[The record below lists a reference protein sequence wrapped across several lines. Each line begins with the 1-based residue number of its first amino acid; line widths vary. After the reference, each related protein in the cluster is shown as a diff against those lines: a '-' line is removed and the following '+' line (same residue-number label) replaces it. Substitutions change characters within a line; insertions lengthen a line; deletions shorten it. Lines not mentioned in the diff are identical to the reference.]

1 MTDPQQRPGFLIRR
15 LQQSAV
21 AIFLREVSNAGSDLT
36 PVQYAVLA
44 TIRSHP
50 GLDQATLAGLVALDR
65 VTLGDVAERLL
76 QKGLIA
82 RNINPDDRRA
92 RVLAI
97 TDAGCKELALAEPAV
112 DAAQE
117 KIVSGLSPNEQARF
131 LELLA
136 KLVEATSEDSRAPI
150 R

>member
-21 AIFLREVSNAGSDLT
+21 AIFLREVSGVGSDLT

-44 TIRSHP
+44 TIRARP

-65 VTLGDVAERLL
+65 ATLGDVVERLL
-76 QKGLIA
+76 QKGFIV
-82 RNINPDDRRA
+82 RNVNPDDRRA
-92 RVLAI
+92 RILVI
-97 TDAGCKELALAEPAV
+97 TDAGLAELARAEPAV
-112 DAAQE
+112 EAAQE
-117 KIVSGLSPNEQARF
+117 NILAGLTPDDQDRF
-131 LELLA
+131 LELLT
-136 KLVEATSEDSRAPI
+136 KLVEATNEDSRAPI